1 MKGSLSC
8 WFFILTVLVLI
19 MGGERSDEVRKGFV
33 LNFKKK
39 ISLKHLVFRFQAI
52 NHCFRSKIP
61 IVTDPFWA
69 NISKFRLFLQKMKF
83 LFLANGEQQKQSGEG
98 GLQERRRVVK
108 RSAFLSHLLP
118 CFPGPLIESGI
129 PSPWLLKGV
138 HSSQRAGCHRW
149 PEVRWSSLTA
159 GLALQ
164 QSSGEEDS
172 ISYMCSPKIKKGGV
186 YTKPSKNHWS
196 PLKCYVPF
204 KGSIVFHQVM
214 HSAYTSC

>member
-8 WFFILTVLVLI
+8 WFFILTALVLI

-52 NHCFRSKIP
+52 NHCFQSKIP

-69 NISKFRLFLQKMKF
+69 NISKFGLFLQKMKF
-83 LFLANGEQQKQSGEG
+83 LFWLMG
-98 GLQERRRVVK
+98 GSKRKAVRVAY
-108 RSAFLSHLLP
+108 SSTAELWNEALFFPISSPAFLGLLLNRA
-118 CFPGPLIESGI
+118 FLPLGY
-129 PSPWLLKGV
+129 WKVCTVLRGL
-138 HSSQRAGCHRW
+138 GCHRW
-149 PEVRWSSLTA
+149 PEVRWNRLTA

-186 YTKPSKNHWS
+186 DTKPSKNHWS
-196 PLKCYVPF
+196 PLKSYVPF

>member
-69 NISKFRLFLQKMKF
+69 NISKFGLFLQKMKF
-83 LFLANGEQQKQSGEG
+83 LFLANGEQQKQSGES

-138 HSSQRAGCHRW
+138 HSSQRAGLSQVTRGALEQPYCR
-149 PEVRWSSLTA
+149 T
-159 GLALQ
+159 GLIAEFWRRRQYILHVFAKNQ
-164 QSSGEEDS
+164 
-172 ISYMCSPKIKKGGV
+172 KGGCL
-186 YTKPSKNHWS
+186 YKTKQK
-196 PLKCYVPF
+196 PLEPF
-204 KGSIVFHQVM
+204 KMLRTF
-214 HSAYTSC
+214 